1 MDANAV
7 TRATACAKVRR
18 RCCRRCWTHR
28 RRPTTAA
35 TATSATPTTTATTTP
50 TLSAIP
56 YVYRVSFLTEFLFLP
71 SFFSYRVSC
80 FTEILSL
87 PSNLFLPIFW
97 CLMPAPSMESIVNE
111 TRLAKARA
119 AGRVVLDHAHLKAH
133 LCGCVGVCVCV
144 ADVLY
149 EPAAAAERFS
159 ALVRRPAV
167 LRRRLRAAPQRP
179 GEAGAGP
186 HRRPPGA
193 VKKAKK
199 KIQPDKKIVFFLPTP
214 TSRSLPTLCNYN
226 RLCATLIGSSF
237 PSAVSSLECSFFVV
251 FFNTGNHYHLY
262 LYMPIV
268 DLISHRGRSPSN
280 HSDRLMTS
288 RCSDNYLCKNDSNE
302 SCGGFLSIF
311 IDLYA

>member
-1 MDANAV
+1 MEILILIGGRERRDQGDGMRESSAPLLSSLLDAPSSADDGGHGDE
-7 TRATACAKVRR
+7 RDADDDRDDDADAQRDPVR
-18 RCCRRCWTHR
+18 
-28 RRPTTAA
+28 
-35 TATSATPTTTATTTP
+35 
-50 TLSAIP
+50 
-56 YVYRVSFLTEFLFLP
+56 LP

-251 FFNTGNHYHLY
+251 FF
-262 LYMPIV
+262 
-268 DLISHRGRSPSN
+268 
-280 HSDRLMTS
+280 
-288 RCSDNYLCKNDSNE
+288 
-302 SCGGFLSIF
+302 
-311 IDLYA
+311 